1 MQLIKE
7 DNRRA
12 WVMAATL
19 MLGLAL
25 LKLWLVRG
33 QDVRA
38 IWPAP
43 HDDGHFVATAQAFCD
58 GHWQTDYDQF
68 TLIKGPV
75 FPLWLALNSK
85 LGVPYIFGQHL
96 LYAFACLVL
105 VVALYPVLPRWSALL
120 PLYLLVLFNPLS
132 YSDFTLR
139 VIRESIY
146 PAQTLLIIAC
156 LVGLHTYRESRLTLL
171 SLWAVGLGGV
181 LAAFWL
187 TREEGT
193 WLVPT
198 VAGLLAFTAGTLLY
212 PRPQQWFVR
221 LALLILP
228 IALTG
233 LAVQGVAWR
242 NGLKYGVHAS
252 CEMRWD
258 PLLAAYGSL
267 TRVNPSTGLYRVPV
281 TRATREQVYATSPAF
296 RELQPFLEGTIGRAY
311 LGHSLTDTPEQPHE
325 MCGGFFLWALRD
337 AVACAGHY
345 RHGTTAAAFY
355 RRLADEVNTA
365 CAAGALSAG
374 PPRQTLLPP
383 WRMEFVPLWC
393 EAFSRG
399 MFQVLRLENLSCQP
413 RLSATDA
420 NGALR
425 FRTITRERLAPTA
438 SAPAAWPSPSDQGR
452 INMLQGIGIC
462 YQVGILPAAVLALL
476 ATTVALGMA
485 WRQGK
490 VDYLLI
496 VAVAAFGAVVCRV
509 LVLSYLET
517 TSFRAL
523 KTAYLSCAYPPL
535 LLFIALGL
543 RPWVQGLRGLAKR
556 MGNGDAPS
564 KAERSWSPTVP
575 TSRM

>member
-1 MQLIKE
+1 
-7 DNRRA
+7 
-12 WVMAATL
+12 MAATL

-38 IWPAP
+38 NWPAP
-43 HDDGHFVATAQAFCD
+43 HDDGYFVTTALAFCD

-75 FPLWLALNSK
+75 FPLWLALNAK
-85 LGVPYIFGQHL
+85 LGVPYIVGQHL

-105 VVALYPVLPRWSALL
+105 VVALYPAVPRWSTLL
-120 PLYLLVLFNPLS
+120 PLYILVLFNPMS
-132 YSDFTLR
+132 YSTRTLE
-139 VIRESIY
+139 VTRESIY

-156 LVGLHTYRESRLTLL
+156 LVGLHTYRDSRLTLL
-171 SLWAVGLGGV
+171 SLWSVGLGGV

-198 VAGLLAFTAGTLLY
+198 VAGLLTFTAGTLLY
-212 PRPQQWFVR
+212 SRPQRCYVR

-228 IALTG
+228 VALTG

-242 NGLKYGVHAS
+242 NGLKYGVYAS

-267 TRVNPSTGLYRVPV
+267 TRVNPSTALDRVPV
-281 TRATREQVYATSPAF
+281 TRATREQIYAVSPAF

-311 LGHSLTDTPEQPHE
+311 LGHSQTDTPEQPHE
-325 MCGGFFLWALRD
+325 MNGGFFLWALRD

-355 RRLADEVNTA
+355 RRLAEEVNAA
-365 CAAGALSAG
+365 CAAGALNAG

-399 MFQVLRLENLSCQP
+399 LFQVLRLEKFSCQP
-413 RLSATDA
+413 RLSAMDE

-438 SAPAAWPSPSDQGR
+438 SAEAVWPSPSDQRR
-452 INMLQGIGIC
+452 IDILQGIGIC
-462 YQVGILPAAVLALL
+462 YQVCTLPAAVLALL
-476 ATTVALGMA
+476 ATTVALVMA
-485 WRQGK
+485 WRRGK

-496 VAVAAFGAVVCRV
+496 LTVAAFGTVMCRV
-509 LVLSYLET
+509 LVLSYLEA

-523 KTAYLSCAYPPL
+523 RAPYLTCAYPPL

-543 RPWVQGLRGLAKR
+543 RAWIQGMRGLAQR
-556 MGNGDAPS
+556 MQQTGRARLKASIPS
-564 KAERSWSPTVP
+564 FFAGRQRVP
-575 TSRM
+575 DPS